1 MQSKI
6 ICSSLIESFS
16 TIRVFVAQA
25 PISQVP
31 FEEGGTMVLSADD
44 PVTLTMGWSAFRFK
58 RDEHGN
64 LVKDEQGKKIEEGI
78 LATVPLARIKDD
90 ELEGVDGRL
99 KDLMK
104 TMKGRRTIA
113 AWLMSGLEFSNFLAS
128 QSIVSQ
134 SPTTP

>member
-1 MQSKI
+1 
-6 ICSSLIESFS
+6 
-16 TIRVFVAQA
+16 
-25 PISQVP
+25 
-31 FEEGGTMVLSADD
+31 MVLSADD